1 MSDFCDF
8 VPDDP
13 SCTPVNPDVPT
24 DGGDGHKEEHMDD
37 DHEMMDSSALM
48 QAQVAYLMTAMSLTV
63 HAALVQFRYR
73 SSTTYYDA
81 GDALTTNYW
90 ELLNMLWNYFTIGW
104 MGIATITQLLSMLGI
119 AAEIN
124 LMVWMYGGVVNM
136 VVSFIS
142 GLVAMYA
149 YDAYWSVSEDSTSS
163 N

>member
-1 MSDFCDF
+1 
-8 VPDDP
+8 
-13 SCTPVNPDVPT
+13 
-24 DGGDGHKEEHMDD
+24 
-37 DHEMMDSSALM
+37 
-48 QAQVAYLMTAMSLTV
+48 
-63 HAALVQFRYR
+63 
-73 SSTTYYDA
+73 
-81 GDALTTNYW
+81 
-90 ELLNMLWNYFTIGW
+90 
-104 MGIATITQLLSMLGI
+104 MLGI